1 MCSMACFNR
10 VSCGRETP
18 RGIPIFGSSVDGF
31 NDRSSQIDYH
41 GWEFYD
47 NLWWL
52 RVLWSSMM
60 DSSDGFC
67 WWESMITQPLSDGF
81 PAIVCPTKTE
91 WRSGLAGQGFRR
103 IFGQIH
109 QAGRQG
115 TLTIKL
121 WRRRRRRISYIS
133 CISIYIYYVYRENE
147 KDVYIYIYTVETSL
161 YDIIW
166 YHSMSM
172 SVYIYIV
179 CLVQYTVLQSIAMQ
193 SNAKCKSKQ
202 FVNVMYIILHNAN
215 VMYCKVCIV
224 SYRMVLYGTVRYGMV
239 WYWSKRRAHP

>member
-1 MCSMACFNR
+1 
-10 VSCGRETP
+10 
-18 RGIPIFGSSVDGF
+18 
-31 NDRSSQIDYH
+31 
-41 GWEFYD
+41 
-47 NLWWL
+47 
-52 RVLWSSMM
+52 
-60 DSSDGFC
+60 
-67 WWESMITQPLSDGF
+67 MITAHCLMVFQPLS
-81 PAIVCPTKTE
+81 APTKTA
-91 WRSGLAGQGFRR
+91 WQSVLRNRSGLAGQGFRR

-121 WRRRRRRISYIS
+121 WRRRRISYIS
-133 CISIYIYYVYRENE
+133 CIYIYYVYRENE
-147 KDVYIYIYTVETSL
+147 KDIYIYTVDTSL

-202 FVNVMYIILHNAN
+202 FVNVMCIILYNAN

-224 SYRMVLYGTVRYGMV
+224 SYRMVLYGTVWYGTGQNLGPIPRPQQM
-239 WYWSKRRAHP
+239 SSPACLHFLADATISGSTKGCIGRRCPTNINV